1 MKLLDKIIQWGL
13 STLNKWHLKRID
25 KYDLDIPNND
35 DNYEALIPN
44 TQDKKETVYSNPFT
58 VALKTPNVNNIAITG
73 SYGSGKS
80 SFLRRFEKENIG
92 WNYLPISLATFTDTK
107 NDEVSNSDNNEAQE
121 ENETSSNLHQDIER
135 SILQQFFY
143 REKDN
148 TIPFSRFKKIKKVS
162 KTNILLLAISISY
175 LYSYIF
181 RPKVIQNLLS
191 EKILNFTHEFNYIFL
206 VLALL
211 LFFGGLYQL
220 LYFLG
225 SFQVSKFD
233 IKKNSITVAQQD
245 KASILNEHLDEILYF
260 FEATNYNVV
269 IFEDIDRFNN
279 TEIFVKLRELNNLIN
294 NSKQVNRRVIFV
306 YAIRDDM
313 FIDKERTKFFD
324 FIVPIIPYINPSNS
338 EQKLIDKFKKE
349 IEKKKID
356 EHFLSQLSWY
366 IDDMR
371 LLINIYNEYIIY
383 KKNLNSNNL
392 DRNKLLALI
401 VCKNF
406 YPLDFAK
413 LHVREG
419 AIYELFKNKP
429 SYITKQVSQFNNE
442 KIELLKQIKEIQSEN
457 IKSLDELK
465 IIYLGRLFAETNAD
479 AISILGT
486 DYSKKTF
493 NDLLN
498 SDILDKINSSTSC
511 EIYNKICHNYRISFN
526 RTKQQTF
533 GKIENLIDKNNSY
546 LQRKE
551 LIENKSNNTIDDLK
565 KEIENIDKTINRL
578 NNSSLKE
585 LFRVAS
591 EYIATDDYDDRDL
604 LIFLVRNGYI
614 DEHYEHYISYFHEG
628 AITQDDREFLLSIQN
643 HKPLAFTAQ
652 LGNVTKLLD
661 KLDEKSFDSE
671 NILNNQL
678 TNYLLEFTT
687 PERSNERILNA
698 INKSIYFLDFTTPK
712 KEKYFKQVSN
722 GSDKS
727 IEFIFQY
734 MEYATDEEKNL
745 FLKQLSWD
753 GLWQY
758 IYDNLSSKEQNRYFK
773 LLFNALDVNRL
784 VELDMSSYLAKQTI
798 LPKYTEKDN
807 KKCRELIDQLNVSF
821 MDIKNPSDN
830 LLLFNY
836 IYKHGHYVFS
846 PKMIEIIMQEKG
858 NVESSEINDLK
869 YKNLTIIRESK
880 AENLI
885 QNIDENIK
893 NYLENVF
900 FELDE
905 NNQESEDTLIYLLN
919 HKGLCVESKKDI
931 INKTETKISNITF
944 VKNKES
950 WEDLFK
956 ENKISASWDNI
967 LYYYQNLEEPKIDD
981 TIIAYLNIE
990 NNYVE
995 LSEQKINN
1003 EAIFDKSKIL
1013 NPFNTNL
1020 LLSKNLTDKAYTYL
1034 IKSIWFIGYENLALD
1049 ELSMSKVENILSTNR
1064 LSLTQNNINRLKDNF
1079 SPKHIDLIV
1088 NKKEDFLENFDDYEV
1103 DANDVLEML
1112 NSTKFSIDE
1121 KFKIIEN
1128 INLTFFDD
1136 SLELKEKVSKLCID
1150 KNKNIEN
1157 IELFDKLFYEENQYD
1172 LELLISQLDYF
1183 DDCKNIKPYLE
1194 ALEGEGYKE
1203 LVDISAKPHY
1213 IKDSDLNKQLLRKL
1227 ENKGCISSWKK
1238 NKKPLGKNNLKVER
1252 KRRRKGSQN

>member
-44 TQDKKETVYSNPFT
+44 TQDKKKIAYSNPFT

-80 SFLRRFEKENIG
+80 SFLRRFEKENVG
-92 WNYLPISLATFTDTK
+92 WNYLPISLATFADTK
-107 NDEVSNSDNNEAQE
+107 NDEVPKINEDKENTE
-121 ENETSSNLHQDIER
+121 ESEESSNLHQDIER

-162 KTNILLLAISISY
+162 KIDILLLTFSIPY

-269 IFEDIDRFNN
+269 IFEDIDRFDN

-313 FIDKERTKFFD
+313 FKDKERTKFFD

-349 IEKKKID
+349 IEKETID

-383 KKNLNSNNL
+383 KKNLNSGEL
-392 DRNKLLALI
+392 DHNKLLALI
-401 VCKNF
+401 ACKNF

-419 AIYELFKNKP
+419 AIYKLFANKP
-429 SYITKQVSQFNNE
+429 NYIDTHIPAENKKNE
-442 KIELLKQIKEIQSEN
+442 LIQQIETIEKEN
-457 IKSLDELK
+457 INSLEELK
-465 IIYLGRLFAETNAD
+465 TIYLGRLFAETNAD
-479 AISILGT
+479 AIAIPNTS
-486 DYSKKTF
+486 YSKKTF
-493 NDLLN
+493 KELLETN
-498 SDILDKINSSTSC
+498 ILDEIDSNTSC
-511 EIYNKICHNYRISFN
+511 QIFTKDYYSHNTTRLRETLQKNFDE
-526 RTKQQTF
+526 
-533 GKIENLIDKNNSY
+533 IENLINKNKSY
-546 LQRKE
+546 KQRKQ
-551 LIENKSNNTIDDLK
+551 LIEDKSNNKIDELK
-565 KEIENIDKTINRL
+565 KEIENIDKKINKL
-578 NNSSLKE
+578 KNSSLKE
-585 LFRVAS
+585 LFEVAS
-591 EYIATDDYDDRDL
+591 EHIVTDDYNDKDL

-614 DEHYEHYISYFHEG
+614 DEYYEHYISYFHEG
-628 AITQDDREFLLSIQN
+628 GITQDDREFLLSIQN
-643 HKPLAFTAQ
+643 HKPLAFTTQ

-661 KLDEKSFDSE
+661 KLDERSFE
-671 NILNNQL
+671 NEYILNNQL
-678 TNYLLEFTT
+678 TNHLLET
-687 PERSNERILNA
+687 ED
-698 INKSIYFLDFTTPK
+698 SIK
-712 KEKYFKQVSN
+712 KEKYFKLISN
-722 GSDKS
+722 GSDRS

-734 MEYATDEEKNL
+734 MEYATNKEKIL
-745 FLKQLSWD
+745 FTKELSWN
-753 GLWQY
+753 GLWKH
-758 IYDNLSSKEQNRYFK
+758 IENNFSTREQNRCFK
-773 LLFNALDVNRL
+773 LLFKTLDVDRL
-784 VELDMSSYLAKQTI
+784 VKLDVSSYLSKQAI
-798 LPKYTEKDN
+798 LPKYKKKDN
-807 KKCRELIDQLNVSF
+807 KKYRDLIDKLNVSF
-821 MDIKNPSDN
+821 VYIKNPSDN
-830 LLLFNY
+830 PLLFDY
-836 IYKHGHYVFS
+836 IYDHGHYIFS

-858 NVESSEINDLK
+858 NIESSKIDDLK
-869 YKNLTIIRESK
+869 YKNLTTIGESE
-880 AENLI
+880 AEKLI
-885 QNIDENIK
+885 QYIDENITD
-893 NYLENVF
+893 YLEDVF

-905 NNQESEDTLIYLLN
+905 NKDESENILIYLLN
-919 HKGLCVESKKDI
+919 HNNISIEFKQDVIKK
-931 INKTETKISNITF
+931 S
-944 VKNKES
+944 KNKITNILDI
-950 WEDLFK
+950 EDKDLWRDLL
-956 ENKISASWDNI
+956 ENNLVKPIWDNI
-967 LYYYQNLEEPKIDD
+967 LNYYKNLEEPKIDD
-981 TIIAYLNIE
+981 TIISYLNVE
-990 NNYVE
+990 NNYVQ

-1003 EAIFDKSKIL
+1003 EAIFDKSEIL

-1020 LLSKNLTDKAYTYL
+1020 LLSKNLTDEAYSYL
-1034 IKSIWFIGYENLALD
+1034 IKSIWFVGYKDLALD
-1049 ELSMSKVENILSTNR
+1049 ELSMSKIENILSTNI

-1088 NKKEDFLENFDDYEV
+1088 NNKEDFLENFDDYEV
-1103 DANDVLEML
+1103 DVDDVSEML
-1112 NSTKFSIDE
+1112 NSTKFSIEE
-1121 KFKIIEN
+1121 KFKIIES
-1128 INLTFFDD
+1128 IDLAFFDD
-1136 SLELKEKVSKLCID
+1136 SLQLKEKVSKLCID
-1150 KNKNIEN
+1150 KNDNIEN
-1157 IELFDKLFYEENQYD
+1157 IELFNKLFYGKNQYN
-1172 LELLISQLDYF
+1172 LELLVSQLDYF
-1183 DDCKNIKPYLE
+1183 DNCENIKPYLE
-1194 ALEGEGYKE
+1194 SLDGKGYKE
-1203 LVDISAKPHY
+1203 LVDISAKLHY
-1213 IKDSDLNKQLLRKL
+1213 IEDSDSNKQLLRKL
-1227 ENKGCISSWKK
+1227 ENKGCISSWKE
-1238 NKKPLGKNNLKVER
+1238 NKKPLGKNNLKIER

>member
-73 SYGSGKS
+73 PYGSGKS
-80 SFLRRFEKENIG
+80 SFLRRFEKENG
-92 WNYLPISLATFTDTK
+92 EWHYLPISLATFTDTK
-107 NDEVSNSDNNEAQE
+107 NDEVPKKNEDKENTE
-121 ENETSSNLHQDIER
+121 ESEESSNLHQDIER

-349 IEKKKID
+349 IENKKD

-479 AISILGT
+479 AISIEDT
-486 DYSKKTF
+486 DYLQKTF
-493 NDLLN
+493 NDLLQTNILDEIN
-498 SDILDKINSSTSC
+498 SDTICKIFIKNCYNYSIELHENSQKNFS
-511 EIYNKICHNYRISFN
+511 E
-526 RTKQQTF
+526 
-533 GKIENLIDKNNSY
+533 IENLIDKNNSY

-551 LIENKSNNTIDDLK
+551 LIENKSNNKIDELK
-565 KEIENIDKTINRL
+565 KEIENIDKKINKL
-578 NNSSLKE
+578 KNSSLKE
-585 LFRVAS
+585 LFEVAS
-591 EYIATDDYDDRDL
+591 KHIVTDDYNDKDL

-614 DEHYEHYISYFHEG
+614 DENYKDYISYFHEG

-671 NILNNQL
+671 CILNNQL
-678 TNYLLEFTT
+678 TSYLLEFTT
-687 PERSNERILNA
+687 PERSNERISNA
-698 INKSIYFLDFTTPK
+698 INKSIDFLDFTTPK

-758 IYDNLSSKEQNRYFK
+758 IYDNLSSKDQNRYFK
-773 LLFNALDVNRL
+773 LLFNALDVDRL

-807 KKCRELIDQLNVSF
+807 EKCIELIDQLNVSF

-830 LLLFNY
+830 PLLFDY
-836 IYKHGHYVFS
+836 IYDHRHYIFS

-858 NVESSEINDLK
+858 NIESSKIDDLK
-869 YKNLTIIRESK
+869 YKNLTTIGESE
-880 AENLI
+880 AEKLI
-885 QNIDENIK
+885 QYIDENITD
-893 NYLENVF
+893 YLEDVF

-905 NNQESEDTLIYLLN
+905 NKDESENILIYLLN
-919 HKGLCVESKKDI
+919 HNNISIEFKQDVIKK
-931 INKTETKISNITF
+931 S
-944 VKNKES
+944 KNKITNILDI
-950 WEDLFK
+950 EDKDLWRDLL
-956 ENKISASWDNI
+956 ENNLVKPIWDNI
-967 LYYYQNLEEPKIDD
+967 LNYYKNLEEPKIDD
-981 TIIAYLNIE
+981 TIISYLNVE
-990 NNYVE
+990 NNYVQ

-1003 EAIFDKSKIL
+1003 EAIFDKSEIL

-1020 LLSKNLTDKAYTYL
+1020 LLSKNLTDEAYSYL
-1034 IKSIWFIGYENLALD
+1034 IKSIWFVGYKDLALD
-1049 ELSMSKVENILSTNR
+1049 ELSMSKIENILSTNI

-1088 NKKEDFLENFDDYEV
+1088 NNKEDFLENFDDYEV
-1103 DANDVLEML
+1103 DVDDVSEML
-1112 NSTKFSIDE
+1112 NSTKFSIEE
-1121 KFKIIEN
+1121 KFKIIES
-1128 INLTFFDD
+1128 IDLAFFDD
-1136 SLELKEKVSKLCID
+1136 SLQLKEKVSKLCID
-1150 KNKNIEN
+1150 KNDNIEN
-1157 IELFDKLFYEENQYD
+1157 IELFNKLFYGKNQYN
-1172 LELLISQLDYF
+1172 LELLVSQLDYF
-1183 DDCKNIKPYLE
+1183 DNCENIKPYLE
-1194 ALEGEGYKE
+1194 VFEDKQYKE
-1203 LVDISAKPHY
+1203 LLDISASRHY
-1213 IKDSDLNKQLLRKL
+1213 IEDSDLNRQLLEKL
-1227 ENKGCISSWKK
+1227 KDKNCISSWKE
-1238 NKKPLGKNNLKVER
+1238 NKKTIGKNDLKVER
-1252 KRRRKGSQN
+1252 KRTGF

>member
-44 TQDKKETVYSNPFT
+44 TQDKKKTAYSNPFT

-92 WNYLPISLATFTDTK
+92 WNYLPISLATFADTK
-107 NDEVSNSDNNEAQE
+107 NDEVPKKNEDKENTE
-121 ENETSSNLHQDIER
+121 EVEESSNLHQDIER

-162 KTNILLLAISISY
+162 KIDILFLTISIPY

-206 VLALL
+206 GLALL

-269 IFEDIDRFNN
+269 IFEDIDRFDN

-313 FIDKERTKFFD
+313 FKDKERTKFFD

-349 IEKKKID
+349 IEKETID

-383 KKNLNSNNL
+383 KKNLNSDNL
-392 DRNKLLALI
+392 DHNKLLALI

-419 AIYELFKNKP
+419 IIYQLFANKP
-429 SYITKQVSQFNNE
+429 NYIKAQIQQYEKE
-442 KIELLKQIKEIQSEN
+442 KIKLNEQIKVIEKESVPNIEELNTLFNMQLLVQIDRFYFEIDTSGEECD
-457 IKSLDELK
+457 IRTLD
-465 IIYLGRLFAETNAD
+465 TN
-479 AISILGT
+479 
-486 DYSKKTF
+486 KF
-493 NDLLN
+493 
-498 SDILDKINSSTSC
+498 
-511 EIYNKICHNYRISFN
+511 
-526 RTKQQTF
+526 
-533 GKIENLIDKNNSY
+533 IENTKEDVKLHCYDKDQYGRITNKKYVHSSNIDLEKY
-546 LQRKE
+546 KKRRQILEDK
-551 LIENKSNNTIDDLK
+551 LANKTDELK
-565 KEIENIDKTINRL
+565 KEIENIDKKINKL
-578 NNSSLKE
+578 KNSSLKE
-585 LFRVAS
+585 LFEVAS
-591 EYIATDDYDDRDL
+591 EHIVTDDYNDKDL

-614 DEHYEHYISYFHEG
+614 DEYYEDYISYFHEG
-628 AITQDDREFLLSIQN
+628 SITQDDREFLLSIQN

-652 LGNVTKLLD
+652 LGNIPKLLT

-671 NILNNQL
+671 YILNNQL
-678 TNYLLEFTT
+678 TNHLLESANTT
-687 PERSNERILNA
+687 
-698 INKSIYFLDFTTPK
+698 K
-712 KEKYFKQVSN
+712 KKKYFKRVSN
-722 GSDKS
+722 GSNKS
-727 IEFIFQY
+727 IKFIFQY

-753 GLWQY
+753 GLWKH
-758 IYDNLSSKEQNRYFK
+758 IENNFSIIEQTRYFK
-773 LLFNALDVNRL
+773 LLFNALDIDRL
-784 VELDMSSYLAKQTI
+784 DELDVSSYLSKQTI
-798 LPKYTEKDN
+798 LPKYTKEDNEKCTKLIN
-807 KKCRELIDQLNVSF
+807 KLNVSF

-830 LLLFNY
+830 PLLFDY
-836 IYKHGHYVFS
+836 IYEHGHYIFS
-846 PKMIEIIMQEKG
+846 PKMIERIMQEKG

-869 YKNLTIIRESK
+869 YKNLTTIRESE
-880 AENLI
+880 AEELI
-885 QNIDENIK
+885 EYIDENI
-893 NYLENVF
+893 NDYLEDVF

-905 NNQESEDTLIYLLN
+905 NTQESEETLVYLLN
-919 HKGLCVESKKDI
+919 HEDLGVESKKDI
-931 INKTETKISNITF
+931 INRIETKISDITSIG
-944 VKNKES
+944 NKKL
-950 WEDLFK
+950 WEDLFA
-956 ENKISASWDNI
+956 NNLVVSTWDNVFN
-967 LYYYQNLEEPKIDD
+967 YYIEKEE
-981 TIIAYLNIE
+981 
-990 NNYVE
+990 
-995 LSEQKINN
+995 
-1003 EAIFDKSKIL
+1003 
-1013 NPFNTNL
+1013 
-1020 LLSKNLTDKAYTYL
+1020 
-1034 IKSIWFIGYENLALD
+1034 LD
-1049 ELSMSKVENILSTNR
+1049 EALFV
-1064 LSLTQNNINRLKDNF
+1064 
-1079 SPKHIDLIV
+1079 
-1088 NKKEDFLENFDDYEV
+1088 FL
-1103 DANDVLEML
+1103 ND
-1112 NSTKFSIDE
+1112 
-1121 KFKIIEN
+1121 
-1128 INLTFFDD
+1128 
-1136 SLELKEKVSKLCID
+1136 
-1150 KNKNIEN
+1150 
-1157 IELFDKLFYEENQYD
+1157 
-1172 LELLISQLDYF
+1172 
-1183 DDCKNIKPYLE
+1183 
-1194 ALEGEGYKE
+1194 
-1203 LVDISAKPHY
+1203 
-1213 IKDSDLNKQLLRKL
+1213 
-1227 ENKGCISSWKK
+1227 
-1238 NKKPLGKNNLKVER
+1238 
-1252 KRRRKGSQN
+1252 